1 MNVTAR
7 IPCIV
12 KAQEHNV
19 GYLATKQVG
28 KVPSSYPLS
37 HIGLGSVQ
45 RAACACMRAR
55 GLHSAAWAL
64 ACCRVH
70 SMLAEQIFM
79 CRMCRAWRGR
89 KLQGCWA
96 GVMRACVPKQ
106 ARMAHWMDDG
116 EEGTL
121 DGSFCHWNHDGE
133 PLQPFSLAKR
143 LPVQAP
149 NGKLIS
155 RSPS

>member
-1 MNVTAR
+1 
-7 IPCIV
+7 
-12 KAQEHNV
+12 
-19 GYLATKQVG
+19 
-28 KVPSSYPLS
+28 
-37 HIGLGSVQ
+37 
-45 RAACACMRAR
+45 
-55 GLHSAAWAL
+55 
-64 ACCRVH
+64 
-70 SMLAEQIFM
+70 
-79 CRMCRAWRGR
+79 
-89 KLQGCWA
+89 
-96 GVMRACVPKQ
+96 
-106 ARMAHWMDDG
+106 MAHWMDDG